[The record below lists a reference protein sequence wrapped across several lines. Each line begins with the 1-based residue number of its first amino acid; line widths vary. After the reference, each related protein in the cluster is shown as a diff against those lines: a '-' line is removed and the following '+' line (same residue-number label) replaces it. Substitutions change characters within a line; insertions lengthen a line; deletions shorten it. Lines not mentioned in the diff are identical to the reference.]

1 MKTYH
6 IFAGGVI
13 DNTDF
18 IRIAAGEPVICADSG
33 LKYAQALGI
42 VPDIIVGDLDS
53 YTGELPENADIRRS
67 VPEKD
72 DTDTML
78 AVKLAI
84 ADGAEQILIY
94 GALGGRMDHSFAN
107 IQTLKYAHEKGC
119 EAVIEDSDNV
129 IMMQSGGIRR
139 YRRRAGWYF
148 SVFSYSE
155 VLCINRLFGVKY
167 TLENAVMTNS
177 FPLGVSNEFV
187 AEEAVLDIND
197 GTAIVVLSKM

>member
-1 MKTYH
+1 MKKYH
-6 IFAGGVI
+6 IFAGGEI

-42 VPDIIVGDLDS
+42 IPDIIVGDLDS

-84 ADGAEQILIY
+84 ENGADHIAIY
-94 GALGGRMDHSFAN
+94 GALGGRVDHSIAN
-107 IQTLKYAHEKGC
+107 IQTLKYAQEKGC
-119 EAVIEDSDNV
+119 EAVIEDSCNV
-129 IMMQSGGIRR
+129 IMMQRGGLRR
-139 YRRRAGWYF
+139 YQRRIGWYF

-155 VLCINRLFGVKY
+155 RLLINRLSGVKY
-167 TLENAVMTNS
+167 TLENAVMTS
-177 FPLGVSNEFV
+177 GFPIGVSNEFT
-187 AEEAVLDIND
+187 AEEAVLDIKE
-197 GTAIVVLSKM
+197 GIALVVFSKM